1 LAKISEA
8 KRTQENVLA
17 NSQDSNN
24 RKQYKAIK
32 VNLKTR
38 NFTKVQS
45 MQVATAMEEFP
56 DVTMEE
62 YLNYLYEC
70 NARRMSFKQAFS
82 ALGMVDKNKP
92 LKQLN
97 DKELFGALTN
107 WAINKLPKMHSMV
120 LRVNHGAIY
129 QTVLVK
135 SLKNLRVG
143 KLVRVTEPGGVAYDW
158 PETTRYGSLNVS
170 IIAASVHR
178 ANVINVEKGVAM
190 NVLERTQQAQE
201 QIDETMIEQFKQEP
215 QESQYVEEEIPTEAA
230 STSGMPWSTP
240 KITLRQT
247 EPNCWQ
253 VILNKEEQ
261 ELIDEFLET

>member
-17 NSQDSNN
+17 NSQDSSN

-32 VNLKTR
+32 VNLKTCD
-38 NFTKVQS
+38 FAKVQS
-45 MQVATAMEEFP
+45 MQVATAMEEIP
-56 DVTMEE
+56 DLAMEE
-62 YLNYLYEC
+62 YLNNLYEC

-82 ALGMVDKNKP
+82 ALGMIDKNKP

-97 DKELFGALTN
+97 DKELFSALAN
-107 WAINKLPKMHSMV
+107 WAINELPKMHSMI
-120 LRVNHGAIY
+120 LRVTHGAIY

-143 KLVRVTEPGGVAYDW
+143 KLVKVAGPGGVAYDW
-158 PETTRYGSLNVS
+158 PDTTRYGTLNVS
-170 IIAASVHR
+170 IIATSVHR
-178 ANVINVEKGVAM
+178 ANVINVEKGDDM
-190 NVLERTQQAQE
+190 SVLERTQQAQE
-201 QIDETMIEQFKQEP
+201 QIDEVLIEQLKQEP
-215 QESQYVEEEIPTEAA
+215 QESQYVKEEVSTEAA